1 MNLTSTPVARAAAR
15 HIAET
20 PDRILPADVF
30 DMAKRCLV
38 DWFGVA
44 LAGTDSAAGRIVRDR
59 ARAWRSEG
67 RARILFGKTAAPAV
81 AAFVNSTYAHVH
93 DFDDTHIP
101 TDAHFS
107 GPTWAAV
114 LALGQ
119 QRETP
124 ADTLLRAF
132 VAGFEVGAKLGGRRL
147 GHAMQARGFH
157 PTGVMGRLSV
167 TASAAAILGLDAD
180 RTAHALALA
189 ATQAAGLTG
198 SVGTM
203 SKPLQGGKVAMEGI
217 MAAELATEG
226 MTGEPAIF
234 EPAGGLASAF
244 VQDGFAEIADPD
256 FGADWEI
263 LRNSFKP
270 YACLHGIH
278 PSVDAALALAPRVAR
293 QPIEKIEVEVAPG
306 VARIGGNPDPR
317 TPLEAKF
324 SVAYCVALGLSGR
337 HAMPQDFNDD
347 LLADRDFRALMGRI
361 TVLPVE
367 GRKMINSKV
376 VVTCTD
382 GRRLE
387 ADVPLSRGHPGNPM
401 GWDAREAKFTALAEP
416 VLGSRAA
423 SLLCA
428 LREFDT
434 PGGMAEAFALMD
446 GRPAASGAA
455 ISQRGNWK

>member
-1 MNLTSTPVARAAAR
+1 MTLAPIARAAAR
-15 HIAET
+15 YVAET
-20 PDRILPADVF
+20 PGRTLPDAVSD
-30 DMAKRCLV
+30 AARRCLV

-44 LAGTDSAAGRIVRDR
+44 LAGIDSAPGRMIRDR
-59 ARAWRSEG
+59 ARAWRSDG
-67 RARILFGKTAAPAV
+67 AARILLGETAAPAV
-81 AAFVNSTYAHVH
+81 AAFVNATYAHVH

-119 QRETP
+119 QCNAS

-132 VAGFEVGAKLGGRRL
+132 VAGFEAGAKLGGRRL

-167 TASAAAILGLDAD
+167 AASAAAILGLDAE
-180 RTAHALALA
+180 RAGHALALA
-189 ATQAAGLTG
+189 VTQAAGLTG

-217 MAAELATEG
+217 MAAELAAEG
-226 MTGEPAIF
+226 MTGEPAVF
-234 EPAGGLASAF
+234 ESGGGLASAF

-256 FGADWEI
+256 FAAGWEI

-278 PSVDAALALAPRVAR
+278 PSVDAALALAPRVAGRPIR
-293 QPIEKIEVEVAPG
+293 QIEVEVAPG

-337 HAMPQDFNDD
+337 QAMPDDFNDD
-347 LLADRDFRALMGRI
+347 LLADHDFRALMRQVAVI
-361 TVLPVE
+361 PVD
-367 GRKMINSKV
+367 GRKMINSKIT
-376 VVTCTD
+376 VTCAD
-382 GRRLE
+382 GCRLE

-401 GWDAREAKFTALAEP
+401 DWDALEAKFMALAEP
-416 VLGSRAA
+416 VLGSRAGP
-423 SLLCA
+423 LCRA
-428 LREFDT
+428 LREFDRS
-434 PGGMAEAFALMD
+434 GAMAEAFALMD
-446 GRPAASGAA
+446 GRPAGPGGAF
-455 ISQRGNWK
+455 SQRRNGK